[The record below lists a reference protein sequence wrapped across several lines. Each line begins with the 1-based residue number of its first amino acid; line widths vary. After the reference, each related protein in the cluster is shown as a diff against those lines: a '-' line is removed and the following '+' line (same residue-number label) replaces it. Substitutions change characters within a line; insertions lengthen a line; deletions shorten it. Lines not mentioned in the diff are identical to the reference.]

1 MKVLL
6 IADEEDKKLYDY
18 YDPAELR
25 DIYLILS
32 AGDLNQHYLEF

>member
-25 DIYLILS
+25 DIDLIVS
-32 AGDLNQHYLEF
+32 AGDLNPHYL